1 MVSACRVSRNFVPVP
16 SLHSNHCS
24 EKYVGFKGNVLFGE
38 SREMKNAHE
47 KEGLL
52 IEESEQDNED
62 NKGRKRC
69 LQSFRGVTAT
79 FAQVLLFTASATSVQ
94 LLERRIPD
102 LELNTFR
109 NAVPAVLY
117 AMGIL
122 FTRK

>member
-1 MVSACRVSRNFVPVP
+1 M
-16 SLHSNHCS
+16 
-24 EKYVGFKGNVLFGE
+24 EKGQE
-38 SREMKNAHE
+38 T
-47 KEGLL
+47 EGLL
-52 IEESEQDNED
+52 IEESEEDNED

-69 LQSFRGVTAT
+69 LQSLKGVIAT

-117 AMGIL
+117 ALGHFIHKEIDSYSE
-122 FTRK
+122 R